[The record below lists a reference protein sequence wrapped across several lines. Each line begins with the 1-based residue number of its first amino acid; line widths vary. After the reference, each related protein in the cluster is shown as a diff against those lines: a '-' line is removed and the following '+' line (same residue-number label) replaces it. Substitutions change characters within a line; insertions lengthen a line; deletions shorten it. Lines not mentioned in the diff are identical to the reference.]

1 MASERE
7 HLWRRR
13 VVEQR
18 TSGLTVR
25 AFCQR
30 HELREPSFYFWRRTL
45 AERDR
50 AGSLPAEPVFVAVAV
65 PPVPPPAVGPAAV
78 VEVHLPCGVRVS
90 VTPGCA
96 AGHLAM
102 VLAVLEGRPC

>member
-13 VVEQR
+13 LDEQR

-25 AFCQR
+25 AFCVR
-30 HELREPSFYFWRRTL
+30 HQLCEPSFYYWRRTV

-50 AGSLPAEPVFVAVAV
+50 AAAESVEPAFVPVAVTPPR
-65 PPVPPPAVGPAAV
+65 PPVAAL
-78 VEVHLPCGVRVS
+78 EVHLPGGVRVS
-90 VTPGCA
+90 VA
-96 AGHLAM
+96 AGCEAGLLAM
-102 VLAVLEGRPC
+102 VLAAVAARPC